1 MLYVFFFSLGAV
13 KFLWARVNWRK
24 ILLRG
29 KKINQIIGYNKPH
42 ESTQTSVAKK
52 KIQSVQSFTHINLIN
67 VV

>member
-1 MLYVFFFSLGAV
+1 MLYVFFSLGAV

-29 KKINQIIGYNKPH
+29 KKINQIIGYNKSH
-42 ESTQTSVAKK
+42 ESTQTSVAK